1 MADEILKSSAFY
13 AGLTS
18 QQVEH
23 SRKQYGRNILT
34 PAKRTSMWRLYIEKY
49 DDPIIKVLIFAA
61 LLSVILS
68 FFGGNIIETLGIVI
82 AIFLATTIGFV
93 FEMDAAR
100 KFNVLTAFNEET
112 PVKVRRNGKVME
124 IARQDIVV
132 GDIVLLDVGDEIPA
146 DGDLLEAMCLQVNES
161 SLTGEQIT
169 AKQTMPDNATKLAG
183 ETFAYPV
190 NRVYRST
197 MVMDG
202 RGVMRV
208 TEVGDSTE
216 IGRVAHKSMET
227 TEVET
232 PLNKQL
238 TKLGKQISFWGTTI
252 AVLAFVIFTCKDY
265 ITNNHWTDYDVLTIV
280 RTILQYF
287 MVSVTLIVMAVPEG
301 LPMAITL
308 SLALNMRRMLK
319 SNNLVRKMHACE
331 TMGAVTVICTDKTG
345 TLTQNKMTVA
355 EVIENERFDC
365 QSQYFSPSDL
375 FAYAIA
381 ANTTA
386 ELADDGKGIGNPTEV
401 ALLQWLS
408 GEGYDYK
415 ELRKKIK
422 ITSQVPFSTE
432 RKYMQT
438 SVEIFGEAYTFTK
451 GAPEIVLEM
460 TSATDVD
467 AMKER
472 LFACQHAGMRT
483 LGFAVNG
490 KLQAMIAINDPL
502 RDDVPMAVADCIR
515 AGVEVKIV
523 TGDTSATALEIARE
537 VGISVDES
545 DKNCHITGSDFANLS
560 DEEALARVP
569 YIKVMSRAR
578 PGDKQRL
585 VQLLQQMGEVVA
597 VTGDGTNDAPAL
609 NYAHV
614 GLSLGSGT
622 SVAKEASDIT
632 LIDDSFGSIVRAIM
646 WGRSL
651 YKNLQRF
658 LFFQLVV
665 NVAALL
671 LSVVGPLIGTKM
683 PLTVTQILWVNL
695 IMDTLASLA
704 LSSLPPSEKVMDEKP
719 RHESDSIITR
729 KMISSIGMV
738 ALAEMVCLVWFILYA
753 EMHHEVSTHNL
764 TIFFTGFVMLQFWNM
779 LNAKTL
785 NSQQSI
791 FSNLGQCRGLGFVML
806 LVLVGQ
812 WLIVQFGGEMFR
824 TVPITAVEWGAII
837 LATLPIVLFSFKLR

>member
-1 MADEILKSSAFY
+1 MSSEILKSSAY
-13 AGLTS
+13 YSGLTS
-18 QQVEH
+18 QQVGH
-23 SRKQYGRNILT
+23 SRSQHGRNVIT
-34 PAKRTSMWRLYIEKY
+34 PAKKTPWWRLYIEKY
-49 DDPIIKVLIFAA
+49 DDPIIKILIVAA
-61 LLSVILS
+61 LLSVGLS
-68 FFGGNIIETLGIVI
+68 FFGGNLVETLGIVI
-82 AIFLATTIGFV
+82 AIFLATTIGFI

-100 KFNVLTAFNEET
+100 KFDVLTAFNEES

-124 IARQDIVV
+124 IARQHIVV
-132 GDIVLLDVGDEIPA
+132 GDIVLIEIGDEIPA
-146 DGDLLEAMCLQVNES
+146 DGDLLEAMSLQVNES
-161 SLTGEQIT
+161 SLTGEMLT
-169 AKQTMPDNATKLAG
+169 AKCVCSDASNVANS
-183 ETFAYPV
+183 TFAYPV

-216 IGRVAHKSMET
+216 IGRVAHKSMEMT
-227 TEVET
+227 DVET

-238 TKLGKQISFWGTTI
+238 TKLGKQITFWGITI
-252 AVLAFVIFTCKDY
+252 SVLAFLIFVCKDY
-265 ITNNHWTDYDVLTIV
+265 ISHDNWRGYDFLKIV

-319 SNNLVRKMHACE
+319 SSNLVRKMHACE

-345 TLTQNKMTVA
+345 TLTQNKMTVG
-355 EVIENERFDC
+355 EVIENSHFNVGSEYLRPADI
-365 QSQYFSPSDL
+365 
-375 FAYAIA
+375 FAYSIA

-386 ELADDGKGIGNPTEV
+386 ELADDGRGIGNPTEV
-401 ALLQWLS
+401 SLLQWLIS
-408 GEGYDYK
+408 EGYNYK
-415 ELRKKIK
+415 ELRQKVKILDQ
-422 ITSQVPFSTE
+422 IPFSTE

-438 SVEIFGEAYTFTK
+438 EAEIFGERFVFMK
-451 GAPEIVLEM
+451 GAPEIIIEK
-460 TSATDVD
+460 TGAKDIDDVR
-467 AMKER
+467 KR
-472 LFACQHAGMRT
+472 LTACQHAGMRT

-490 KLQAMIAINDPL
+490 QLQVMVAISDPL
-502 RDDVPMAVADCIR
+502 RDDVPMAVHDCLK

-537 VGISVDES
+537 VGLSVGET
-545 DKNCHITGSDFANLS
+545 DKNCHITGADFAALT
-560 DEEALARVP
+560 DEEALAIVKD
-569 YIKVMSRAR
+569 IKVMSRAR

-585 VQLLQQMGEVVA
+585 VELLQQLGEVVA

-609 NYAHV
+609 NHAHV

-632 LIDDSFGSIVRAIM
+632 LLDDSFGSIVRAIM

-665 NVAALL
+665 NVAALAL
-671 LSVVGPLIGTKM
+671 CVIGPLIGHKM
-683 PLTVTQILWVNL
+683 PLTVTQILWINL
-695 IMDTLASLA
+695 IMDTLAAMA

-719 RHESDSIITR
+719 RKQTDSIITR
-729 KMISSIGMV
+729 KIISSIGLIAAV
-738 ALAEMVCLVWFILYA
+738 ELIYLIGYIIYSEMNHDLSL
-753 EMHHEVSTHNL
+753 HNL
-764 TIFFTGFVMLQFWNM
+764 TIFFTGFVMLQLWNL

-785 NSQQSI
+785 NSQLSL
-791 FSNLGQCRGLGFVML
+791 FSRLKECRGLGVVML
-806 LVLVGQ
+806 MIIVGQ

-824 TVPITAVEWGAII
+824 TTPITVAEWGIIVVATAPII
-837 LATLPIVLFSFKLR
+837 LFSLKLK